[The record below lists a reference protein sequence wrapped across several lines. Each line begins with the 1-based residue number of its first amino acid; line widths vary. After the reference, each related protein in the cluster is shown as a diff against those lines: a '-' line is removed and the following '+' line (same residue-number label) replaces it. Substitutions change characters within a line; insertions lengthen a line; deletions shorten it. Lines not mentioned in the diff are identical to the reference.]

1 MKRAI
6 FVVSQKGGSGK
17 STFSRALLDVFRFE
31 HQLSVA
37 AFDADGNVGQLL
49 QYYGQ
54 RDEHGKLLAEQ
65 DPFQGVFPFDV
76 RDAVQRDNVIN
87 ALDYDA
93 DMLLFDFP
101 GGAVDALQNVLQS
114 ERGMTA
120 LAEEYQRAGYAVTVA
135 IVISNILA
143 SANNVI
149 RIIKQFGP
157 TFDYLAVKNL
167 FFGENED
174 FILFDG
180 FQDAEGNPVGGMGR
194 NKLLEHGGQV
204 LSLPKLRGREYALL
218 DLYSLG
224 FTEAMHSP
232 KLRRAEKSNIFY
244 FLDGFKTT
252 LHDASAFF
260 ETQNTPEAAHA
271 ATR

>member
-1 MKRAI
+1 M
-6 FVVSQKGGSGK
+6 
-17 STFSRALLDVFRFE
+17 
-31 HQLSVA
+31 
-37 AFDADGNVGQLL
+37 
-49 QYYGQ
+49 
-54 RDEHGKLLAEQ
+54 
-65 DPFQGVFPFDV
+65 
-76 RDAVQRDNVIN
+76 IN
-87 ALDYDA
+87 ALDYYA

-101 GGAVDALQNVLQS
+101 GGALDALQNVLQS

-120 LAEEYQRAGYAVTVA
+120 LAGEYQRAGYAITVA

-157 TFDYLAVKNL
+157 AYDYLAVKNL
-167 FFGENED
+167 FFGDNED

-180 FQDAEGNPVGGMGR
+180 FQNPEGNSIGGMGR
-194 NKLLEHGGQV
+194 SKLIEHGGQV
-204 LSLPKLRGREYALL
+204 LCLPKLRGREYALL

-232 KLRRAEKSNIFY
+232 KLRRAEKSNIFH
-244 FLDGFKTT
+244 FLDAFKTA
-252 LHDASAFF
+252 LRDAGVFF
-260 ETQNTPEAAHA
+260 ETPKIAGAEHA